1 MCHSPFSKWRCSYI
15 QVAVGTLLGLF
26 TISFVTSKFSFLWI
40 YTLIIMNFSRLDA
53 VSLSSRVN
61 DMGVFVLV
69 MRNLCGN
76 DSTLT

>member
-53 VSLSSRVN
+53 DSLSSRVN